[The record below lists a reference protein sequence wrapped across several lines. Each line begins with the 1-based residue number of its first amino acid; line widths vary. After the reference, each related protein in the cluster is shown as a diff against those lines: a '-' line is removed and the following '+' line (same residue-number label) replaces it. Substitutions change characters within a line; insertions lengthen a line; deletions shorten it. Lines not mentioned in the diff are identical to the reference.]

1 VPVHASPGH
10 REIREE
16 WKRLGR
22 DAMKTQAMSRAAA
35 SIAAWPQR
43 IYEPEQL
50 EACPKVGPEIRR
62 VRTSA
67 PRAARVYAALCH
79 VSRRTRGQSDGCL
92 FWRRWW

>member
-1 VPVHASPGH
+1 
-10 REIREE
+10 
-16 WKRLGR
+16 
-22 DAMKTQAMSRAAA
+22 MKTQAMSRAAA

-62 VRTSA
+62 VRSLVLHACT
-67 PRAARVYAALCH
+67 AALSSAMLSTH
-79 VSRRTRGQSDGCL
+79 ARGEGRL